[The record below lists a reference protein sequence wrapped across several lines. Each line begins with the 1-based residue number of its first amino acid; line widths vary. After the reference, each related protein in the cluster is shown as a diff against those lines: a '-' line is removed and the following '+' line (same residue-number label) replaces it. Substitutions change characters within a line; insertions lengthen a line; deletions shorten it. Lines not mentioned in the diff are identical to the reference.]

1 MYSIMYE
8 YVAKMIAHLC
18 NQLAAI
24 TGMPSLQKIVRSGL
38 WSVKSKKY
46 AHTNIHETF
55 NSVYSMK
62 AAITIPALLFAET

>member
-46 AHTNIHETF
+46 AQTNIDETF
-55 NSVYSMK
+55 YSVYSMK